1 MPPLGLLLLCV
12 ACAAAQPPGES
23 FIVMFLGAGERNST
37 PLPSSGDHSTSFN
50 QRTQS
55 YASGGLVHLDSN
67 GTVLD
72 SRPEEFTSKRNHPR
86 HLIVNPL
93 NSSVCWMWTPKD
105 SLGQFLELGWVMRCA
120 PLANLSDSWDLPAPR
135 LLSRFPVKELAFD
148 AVNQNW
154 YLTAKASFYPF
165 SIDNGRSYVCSY
177 LFEQCLGLEVFGF
190 ILTAYDIHN
199 RQMFRITE
207 TYGLFQHQLEALQ
220 LDGSGKKLLVDE
232 MDWPLS
238 LAVDSVTQQVTWL
251 ENTLL
256 GEESGDTQLFRIDYD
271 GKNKRRVA
279 VLEYSES
286 ASIVDAVAGEVFIAY
301 AETNAF
307 SRINLSTGEQT
318 TLFRGWNKV
327 QSVPWLPR
335 QDVIAFKIKKVQP
348 LKEPDSRDICNAST
362 IACRDLCIP
371 TVVND
376 IETKSC
382 FCDEG
387 YELADFECRK
397 KHAAFAVVAAGHEL
411 RAVDLETDQVT
422 IILSD
427 LTNATKLDFFWK
439 GGEEYLLFWVDDG
452 SVFQGQ
458 WSPGGPVSHVQLK
471 KRPRD
476 GSRVMELA
484 VDRASQHVY
493 WLIKDDITYE
503 EGSVAILQMAP
514 FQGLHVK
521 TVHVNSW
528 ENQRD
533 LAIYRDRLIFLLDKE
548 GFSWKAELEFG
559 HHGVLS
565 CSSLV
570 IKFSADKRLDSAS
583 LASLVMNPP
592 ARGQN
597 SPFLFWVDRLS
608 QSVGFKYNPYTSYN
622 LVTHPSLSDP
632 RGLDVLRSR
641 LFWLD
646 SRGQLWTLDFLG
658 GWEIERGWP
667 TVPRMVPG
675 LAGGRAV
682 RVLHPWRQLS
692 EYTACRDGGGC
703 SHLCVGTD
711 PFDEWRDLVDECACP
726 DGLKLAPDQKLC
738 EGPMMLFPGPPIW
751 TPIPASEYD
760 DCPGSKYSEPEDLWA
775 TIQ

>member
-1 MPPLGLLLLCV
+1 MPSLGLLLLCV
-12 ACAAAQPPGES
+12 ACAAAQPPEES

-37 PLPSSGDHSTSFN
+37 PLPSSGNHSTSFN
-50 QRTQS
+50 QLTHS

-93 NSSVCWMWTPKD
+93 NSSVCWMRTLED

-135 LLSRFPVKELAFD
+135 LLSRFSVKELAFD

-154 YLTAKASFYPF
+154 YLTATESFNPF
-165 SIDNGRSYVCSY
+165 SIGDGRSYVCSY
-177 LFEQCLGLEVFGF
+177 LFEQCLGLEEIDSF
-190 ILTAYDIHN
+190 LTAYDIRN

-207 TYGLFQHQLEALQ
+207 TGLFQYQLEALQ
-220 LDGSGKKLLVDE
+220 LDGSGKKVLVDE
-232 MDWPLS
+232 LDLPLS

-256 GEESGDTQLFRIDYD
+256 GGESGYPQLFRIDYD

-286 ASIVDAVAGEVFIAY
+286 ASIVDAVAGEVFIAH
-301 AETNAF
+301 AETKAF

-382 FCDEG
+382 FCEEG

-397 KHAAFAVVAAGHEL
+397 KYAAFAVVAAGHEL

-422 IILSD
+422 TILSD

-471 KRPRD
+471 KKPRD
-476 GSRVMELA
+476 GSRVMEVA

-503 EGSVAILQMAP
+503 EGSVAILQMAS

-533 LAIYRDRLIFLLDKE
+533 LAIFRDRLIFLLDKE
-548 GFSWKAELEFG
+548 GFLWEAELALG

-565 CSSLV
+565 CSSLL
-570 IKFSADKRLDSAS
+570 IKLSADKWLDSAS
-583 LASLVMNPP
+583 LASPVMNPP

-597 SPFLFWVDRLS
+597 STFLFWVDRLS
-608 QSVGFKYNPYTSYN
+608 QSVGFKYNPFTLPSYD
-622 LVTHPSLSDP
+622 LVTHPSMYDHRS
-632 RGLDVLRSR
+632 LDVLRSR

-658 GWEIERGWP
+658 GRRIERDWP
-667 TVPRMVPG
+667 TEPRMVAG

-682 RVLHPWRQLS
+682 RVLHPSRQLS
-692 EYTACRDGGGC
+692 EYLECRDEGGC
-703 SHLCVGTD
+703 SHFCVEAGLL
-711 PFDEWRDLVDECACP
+711 FDECACP

-738 EGPMMLFPGPPIW
+738 EGPRMLFPGPPIW
-751 TPIPASEYD
+751 TPIPTSEYD
-760 DCPGSKYSEPEDLWA
+760 DCPGRKYSEPEDLWA

>member
-1 MPPLGLLLLCV
+1 MPSLGLLLLCV

-23 FIVMFLGAGERNST
+23 FVVMFMGAADMT
-37 PLPSSGDHSTSFN
+37 LLPSSGNHSTSFN
-50 QRTQS
+50 QPTYS
-55 YASGGLVHLDSN
+55 YTPGGLVHLDSN

-72 SRPEEFTSKRNHPR
+72 SRHEDFAYFWKHPL

-93 NSSVCWMWTPKD
+93 NSSICWIRTPGD
-105 SLGQFLELGWVMRCA
+105 SPSQFLELGWAMRCA
-120 PLANLSDSWDLPAPR
+120 PLATLSDSWDLPSPR
-135 LLSRFPVKELAFD
+135 LLSRFPVIDLAFD

-154 YLTAKASFYPF
+154 YLTATPSFSPY

-177 LFEQCLGLEVFGF
+177 LFEQCLELKVFGSF
-190 ILTAYDIHN
+190 LTAYDIHN
-199 RQMFRITE
+199 RQMFRITYRI
-207 TYGLFQHQLEALQ
+207 TDGWLQYQLEALQ
-220 LDGSGKKLLVDE
+220 LDGSGEKLLVD
-232 MDWPLS
+232 DRWSKTSDLPDS

-251 ENTLL
+251 ENTWL
-256 GEESGDTQLFRIDYD
+256 GGESGWTTQLFRMDYD

-279 VLEYSES
+279 VLEDSENP
-286 ASIVDAVAGEVFIAY
+286 SIVDAVAGEVFIAH
-301 AETNAF
+301 AETKAF

-318 TLFRGWNKV
+318 TLFRDWNKV
-327 QSVPWLPR
+327 QGVPWLPR
-335 QDVIAFKIKKVQP
+335 QDVAAFKIKKVQP

-397 KHAAFAVVAAGHEL
+397 KYAAFAVVAAGHGL

-422 IILSD
+422 TILAD

-476 GSRVMELA
+476 GSRVMEVA
-484 VDRASQHVY
+484 VDRASRHVY

-514 FQGLHVK
+514 FQGLYVK

-533 LAIYRDRLIFLLDKE
+533 LTIYRHSLIFLLDAE
-548 GFSWKAELEFG
+548 GFSWKAELRFRDLG
-559 HHGVLS
+559 YLS
-565 CSSLV
+565 CTSLFM
-570 IKFSADKRLDSAS
+570 FSL
-583 LASLVMNPP
+583 LMN
-592 ARGQN
+592 G
-597 SPFLFWVDRLS
+597 
-608 QSVGFKYNPYTSYN
+608 
-622 LVTHPSLSDP
+622 
-632 RGLDVLRSR
+632 
-641 LFWLD
+641 
-646 SRGQLWTLDFLG
+646 
-658 GWEIERGWP
+658 
-667 TVPRMVPG
+667 
-675 LAGGRAV
+675 
-682 RVLHPWRQLS
+682 
-692 EYTACRDGGGC
+692 
-703 SHLCVGTD
+703 
-711 PFDEWRDLVDECACP
+711 
-726 DGLKLAPDQKLC
+726 
-738 EGPMMLFPGPPIW
+738 
-751 TPIPASEYD
+751 
-760 DCPGSKYSEPEDLWA
+760 
-775 TIQ
+775 